1 RSPGAGKLWDATR
14 PDPSGRARPATDP
27 ATRAGG
33 AETSATPTTR
43 SRFGGIGAGMAEGMN
58 GSRRWAIVADNIGGE
73 PRHNGAVR
81 ENDGAVREND
91 GAVRVDGGAVRVD
104 GGAGSESAGAGGDHA
119 RPSRGVVIVGSGFA
133 GFTCA
138 RRLCRTLARR
148 GERDVEIVL
157 VTPNDYMLYTPL
169 LPRSEEHTS
178 ELQSR

>member
-43 SRFGGIGAGMAEGMN
+43 FRFGGIGAGMAEGMN

-91 GAVRVDGGAVRVD
+91 GAVRVDGGA
-104 GGAGSESAGAGGDHA
+104 GSESAGAGGDHA
-119 RPSRGVVIVGSGFA
+119 RPTRRVVIVGSGFA

-148 GERDVEIVL
+148 AQRDRQPVL
-157 VTPNDYMLYTPL
+157 DTPNDYQLYTP
-169 LPRSEEHTS
+169 
-178 ELQSR
+178 